1 MQWRGM
7 FSIPAFSVAVKLQE
21 VETNRIERRAR
32 RIVVGADEQTHRA
45 LHTPPGASAG
55 PYFAATAFADCS
67 CMPRSSAGG
76 I

>member
-1 MQWRGM
+1 M

-21 VETNRIERRAR
+21 VETNRIERRAQ
-32 RIVVGADEQTHRA
+32 RIVVGVDEQTHRA

-76 I
+76 M